1 MLWDVD
7 VSPGNGMY
15 KSVLG
20 PVGHIHV
27 QSQLWWADVVDR
39 RKVYW
44 TVLKAGGKLD
54 QDTIADL
61 NYVYRVSNP
70 LAALHP
76 VPRSLTPGFDS
87 RPWTICSSYKLEKP
101 HTPFLAVVWGLQTWR
116 STECHCTHWFTW
128 WREWEGSVSYG
139 TEVSLRNISGNLVRL
154 WILFKSD
161 KQWLISGLMWLN

>member
-7 VSPGNGMY
+7 VSSGNGMY

-44 TVLKAGGKLD
+44 TALKAGGKLD

-101 HTPFLAVVWGLQTWR
+101 HAPFLAVVWGLQTWR
-116 STECHCTHWFTW
+116 STECHCTLDLPDGENGKEVCHMELKSLWGTFLATW
-128 WREWEGSVSYG
+128 WGCESCSRVINNDWYQAWGG
-139 TEVSLRNISGNLVRL
+139 
-154 WILFKSD
+154 
-161 KQWLISGLMWLN
+161 